1 MFLRSERLFLRP
13 GWAEDRDEL
22 YAAIADPEVVCNLAS
37 APWPYA
43 PGDAARFLARPAEH
57 GLPTFLITRPD
68 LPGAPIL
75 GCIGLAH
82 LGDGAAQRDE
92 VELGYWIARP
102 HWGQGYASEAAR
114 GVLSLARTLG
124 HTRLVAS
131 HFIDNPASGAVL
143 RKAGFRPTGRLVE
156 RYSSGRGESAMALEY
171 TLALED
177 GGSDGDA
184 DRGDGAGDAGM
195 VRKAA

>member
-22 YAAIADPEVVCNLAS
+22 HAAIADPEVVCNLAS
-37 APWPYA
+37 APWPYV

-75 GCIGLAH
+75 GCIGLAKH
-82 LGDGAAQRDE
+82 GER
-92 VELGYWIARP
+92 VELGYWIARA

-143 RKAGFRPTGRLVE
+143 RRAGFARTGRLLE

-171 TLALED
+171 TLELEN
-177 GGSDGDA
+177 GGDCDDDA
-184 DRGDGAGDAGM
+184 GDRGL